1 MISDIKEFN
10 KIREIFCY
18 FRRNYA
24 FDEMRLY
31 MRYCIQLLC
40 KLLILTINHAVEL
53 ISLKFIADLF

>member
-31 MRYCIQLLC
+31 IYA
-40 KLLILTINHAVEL
+40 ILYTVALQTIN
-53 ISLKFIADLF
+53 SYD